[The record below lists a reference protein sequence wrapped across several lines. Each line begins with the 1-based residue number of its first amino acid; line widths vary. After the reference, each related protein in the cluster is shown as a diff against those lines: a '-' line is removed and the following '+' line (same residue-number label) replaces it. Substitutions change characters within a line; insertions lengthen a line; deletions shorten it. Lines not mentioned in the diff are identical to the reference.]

1 MESKNISA
9 QIINGKI
16 YVISFVLLSILWF
29 NMFIILIT
37 ERKNSIFC

>member
-16 YVISFVLLSILWF
+16 YVIIFILLSLVRLY
-29 NMFIILIT
+29 MLI
-37 ERKNSIFC
+37 KNYSYY